1 MKKAVGGVRIRESVW
16 SLGIWDDTLLWY
28 ARAKGEMFKRKLDD
42 PTSWRY
48 QAAIHGYSAS
58 NPMLQAIAQPG
69 DKLPTNSADAWNQC
83 QHGSWFFIPWHRGY
97 LGCFESI
104 VRETIKS
111 LGGPHQDWAL
121 PYWNYS
127 DKADAN
133 ARLMRPEFL
142 AAKLPDGKPNPLFVG
157 VQRRPFT
164 SVATPKG
171 AAGNFGIDPAEVSLA
186 ACTQTSF
193 SSPPNV
199 TSFGG
204 GSTGFSHNG
213 SSATIGE
220 LEKTPH
226 GDIHMAVGFDGAT
239 GNAFWMSD
247 FNTAGLDPIFWL
259 HHCNIDRLWGVW
271 LRQPKSKGNP
281 TDLKWAN
288 PKSVLKGKAMPF
300 TLHFPG
306 HPNYVFTPKEMA
318 DPIKSVF
325 AYKYDDGSSASP
337 AAAPPAMGLVK
348 KGGDVAKGDPK
359 LVGATDGAI
368 PLDGTRAHATVA
380 LERPPEPPAKGLVKA
395 EPKHTYL
402 NLENIVAEGTSTPYR
417 VYLNVPEGFDPAEYE
432 NNFVG
437 TLPMFGVNE
446 ASRSDGE
453 HGGAGLSYVFDV
465 TEALKHVG
473 QGEAVEVAFVP
484 KTESPAAQ
492 GLKVGKIS
500 FYQQ

>member
-16 SLGIWDDTLLWY
+16 SLGVWDDTLLWY
-28 ARAKGEMFKRKLDD
+28 ARAMGEMWKRKLDD
-42 PTSWRY
+42 PNSWRY
-48 QAAIHGYSAS
+48 QAAIHGYSAG
-58 NPMLQAIAQPG
+58 NPMLQAVAQPG
-69 DKLPTNSADAWNQC
+69 DKLPVNSVDVWNQC

-127 DKADAN
+127 DKADPN
-133 ARLMRPEFL
+133 AKLVRPEFL

-157 VQRRPFT
+157 VQRNPFT
-164 SVATPKG
+164 FVTTPKG
-171 AAGNFGIDPAEVSLA
+171 KAGDFTISAAEVSLA

-204 GSTGFSHNG
+204 GATAFSHGG
-213 SSATIGE
+213 SQATIGE

-226 GDIHMAVGFDGAT
+226 GDIHVAIGA
-239 GNAFWMSD
+239 WMGG
-247 FNTAGLDPIFWL
+247 FNTAGLDPLFWL

-271 LRQPKSKGNP
+271 FRQPKSKGNP
-281 TDLKWAN
+281 TDTKWTN
-288 PKSVLKGKAMPF
+288 PKSTLKGQAMPF
-300 TLHFPG
+300 MLHFPG
-306 HPNYVFTPKEMA
+306 HPNYVFTPKEMV

-325 AYKYDDGSSASP
+325 AYKYDDGSSAPP
-337 AAAPPAMGLVK
+337 AAASPAMGLVE
-348 KGGDVAKGDPK
+348 KGSDVAKGDPK
-359 LVGATDGAI
+359 LVGATDDAT

-380 LERPPEPPAKGLVKA
+380 LQRPPEPPSKGLVTTP
-395 EPKHTYL
+395 PKRTYL
-402 NLENIVAEGTSTPYR
+402 NLENIVAQGETTPYR
-417 VYLNVPEGFDPAEYE
+417 VYLNVPDGFDPAEHE
-432 NNFVG
+432 DNFVG
-437 TLPMFGVNE
+437 TLPMFGVEE
-446 ASRSDGE
+446 ASQSDGE

-465 TEALKHVG
+465 TDALKHVG
-473 QGEAVEVAFVP
+473 QGEAVQVAFVP
-484 KTESPAAQ
+484 KTENPAAR

-500 FYQQ
+500 FYQR